1 MLIPTCNFNACFKQ
15 VWCEISTPEAL
26 LGQVLGDPHSPG
38 RFRVVS
44 DKPVLQLT
52 TQFKPHHGDIMV
64 TLLRLF
70 SLFLM
75 RTFAQIGPVG
85 NSEDFQ
91 TAYGCPADSAM
102 NRHKQKLNY

>member
-1 MLIPTCNFNACFKQ
+1 
-15 VWCEISTPEAL
+15 
-26 LGQVLGDPHSPG
+26 
-38 RFRVVS
+38 
-44 DKPVLQLT
+44 
-52 TQFKPHHGDIMV
+52 MV

-102 NRHKQKLNY
+102 NRHKQKLNYLNPSLHVVIKALI

>member
-1 MLIPTCNFNACFKQ
+1 
-15 VWCEISTPEAL
+15 
-26 LGQVLGDPHSPG
+26 
-38 RFRVVS
+38 
-44 DKPVLQLT
+44 
-52 TQFKPHHGDIMV
+52 MV

-102 NRHKQKLNY
+102 NRHKHKLKPNPLHIVIKGKGFHLTFLRGDDKCLLW